1 MMINEIK
8 IPVMTHYNWN
18 KFERRIALS
27 PSVDPLMVYQAW
39 VTRAGIE
46 SWFLRQAIFTDT
58 SGRQRAD
65 KENVQTGDTYEWL
78 WFGYDDSTLE
88 KGTILSANDKDSLK
102 FTFSGGSIVTISV
115 GKEQGEIICSLV
127 QEMPMEEEL
136 EKRYFF
142 IECSRG
148 WTFYLANLK
157 SILQGGIDLRNKN
170 VGIHN
175 VVNA

>member
-1 MMINEIK
+1 
-8 IPVMTHYNWN
+8 MTNYNW
-18 KFERRIALS
+18 KQFERRITLNGS
-27 PSVDPLMVYQAW
+27 IDPLKVYLAW
-39 VTRAGIE
+39 ATRAGIE
-46 SWFLRQAIFTDT
+46 SWFLRQSIY
-58 SGRQRAD
+58 AD
-65 KENVQTGDTYEWL
+65 ATGKEREAHEAAQTGDNYQWL

-102 FTFSGGSIVTISV
+102 FTFSGGSIVTITI
-115 GKEQGEIICSLV
+115 GKEQSEIICSLV
-127 QEMPMEEEL
+127 QEMPMEDEL